1 MEWNTLP
8 LASGKKIALLHH
20 AGFLDTKTI
29 KENFPD
35 RKFYNHDNSR
45 DAIPDLDS
53 DLNTSRIFSFHI
65 LFWIFKSQGIASQ
78 KRDAIP

>member
-29 KENFPD
+29 KENFP
-35 RKFYNHDNSR
+35 
-45 DAIPDLDS
+45 
-53 DLNTSRIFSFHI
+53 
-65 LFWIFKSQGIASQ
+65 
-78 KRDAIP
+78 